1 MDALRE
7 QDIAEARATPPAVK
21 LAQAI
26 ELMDAGIRLKRA
38 AIQQASPNAS
48 EREIDEAI
56 ERWLLSDD

>member
-1 MDALRE
+1 VDALRE
-7 QDIAEARATPPAVK
+7 RDIADARATPPSEK

-26 ELMDAGIRLKRA
+26 ELMDTGIRLKRA

-56 ERWLLSDD
+56 ARWLLSDD